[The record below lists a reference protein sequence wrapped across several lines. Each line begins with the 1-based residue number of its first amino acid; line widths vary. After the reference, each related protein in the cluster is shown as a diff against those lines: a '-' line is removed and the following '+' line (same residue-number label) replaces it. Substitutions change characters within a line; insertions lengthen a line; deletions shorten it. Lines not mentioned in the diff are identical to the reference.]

1 MTESRVRPYTNETPE
16 VAENA
21 MRHLHALLTRVRA
34 ADEGWHQAAIA
45 PVIGSTM
52 HAADRLNTY
61 EHASQHI
68 HNYIEVALDNIE
80 SALGYLESKGELP
93 LIALYSMIRGSIEAS
108 SNGLWILQGKGKFGL
123 AWRGLQR
130 SYKNHED
137 LCQLEISLGADSAGR
152 AKMRN
157 DVKKSLEGMQ
167 EGMPPFKQANIF
179 GIPQITQIVE
189 AAEKSVNER
198 FHFSAVQAWRA
209 CSGMA
214 HGNFAVQRALW
225 ESEEQGESKTGR
237 GIAVQFRS
245 RVALV
250 SSLAAVSVENLE
262 ALISLYSDA
271 CMPIDRSPR
280 A

>member
-1 MTESRVRPYTNETPE
+1 MTESRVRPNTNETPE

-21 MRHLHALLTRVRA
+21 MRHLYSLLTRVRA
-34 ADEGWHQAAIA
+34 ADKGWQEAAVA
-45 PVIGSTM
+45 PVIGSVM

-61 EHASQHI
+61 EHASQHV
-68 HNYIEVALDNIE
+68 HNFIEVSLDNIE
-80 SALGYLESKGELP
+80 SVLGYLESKGERP
-93 LIALYSMIRGSIEAS
+93 LIALYSMIRASIEAS
-108 SNGLWILQGKGKFGL
+108 SNGLWVLQGKGKFGL

-137 LCQLEISLGADSAGR
+137 LSQLEISLGADSAGR
-152 AKMRN
+152 AKMRS
-157 DVKKSLEGMQ
+157 DVKKSLEVMH
-167 EGMPPFKQANIF
+167 EGMPPFKQARIS

-189 AAEKSVNER
+189 AAERSVNDR

-245 RVALV
+245 RIALV
-250 SSLAAVSVENLE
+250 SSLAAVAVENLE
-262 ALISLYSDA
+262 ALIAIYSDVCA
-271 CMPIDRSPR
+271 PIDRSPK